1 MFRKKKLR
9 MEKIDFDTDIN
20 TSYLGEVLFEN
31 VKNKNNILC
40 LYIGQW
46 IWGGIFIEGEL
57 FYSLIHLE
65 KTHIKLLRKKKINTS
80 NIVLIIEFVWKD
92 LPMKLL

>member
-1 MFRKKKLR
+1 

-40 LYIGQW
+40 LYIGQ
-46 IWGGIFIEGEL
+46 
-57 FYSLIHLE
+57 
-65 KTHIKLLRKKKINTS
+65 
-80 NIVLIIEFVWKD
+80 
-92 LPMKLL
+92 

>member
-1 MFRKKKLR
+1 
-9 MEKIDFDTDIN
+9 MEKIDFDIDIN
-20 TSYLGEVLFEN
+20 TSCIGEVLFGN

-46 IWGGIFIEGEL
+46 IWGGVFIEREL
-57 FYSLIHLE
+57 FHSLIHLE
-65 KTHIKLLRKKKINTS
+65 KTQIKLLRKKKINIL

-92 LPMKLL
+92 LPMKLF